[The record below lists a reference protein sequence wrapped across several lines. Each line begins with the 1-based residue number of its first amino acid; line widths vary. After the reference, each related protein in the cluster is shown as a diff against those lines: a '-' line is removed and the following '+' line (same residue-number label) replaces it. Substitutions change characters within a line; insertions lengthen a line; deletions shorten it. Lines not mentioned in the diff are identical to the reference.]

1 MGIVPTPA
9 ILACSLRAQ
18 GPVHSIVPAR
28 RPARSVVGV
37 AVVDCRLGMAA
48 KRKNST
54 LATALFGHVRAWA
67 CLLVAAIAIGA
78 IPAVVHATTL
88 AAPPAAENSPL
99 GFAGNFTPARA
110 LADRPQAPE
119 SPLESGFAYGQI
131 VVDNAYATRG
141 ALPAMEGVNPWA
153 GRIVAGETQTTM
165 TMYRVWGGEAKQAG
179 EWLTSLRPASAAEAR
194 AGLALPPGNAASFV
208 SEVTVPA
215 GTQVQ
220 VGTAAA
226 AFGQTGGAIQMQ
238 LLERIP
244 ASAFGP
250 GVPLP

>member
-1 MGIVPTPA
+1 MRTAAHRHASAWVALVILLLVGCDAFAAALAPPTNQSA
-9 ILACSLRAQ
+9 IARNVGRA
-18 GPVHSIVPAR
+18 
-28 RPARSVVGV
+28 
-37 AVVDCRLGMAA
+37 AVVVEG
-48 KRKNST
+48 S
-54 LATALFGHVRAWA
+54 
-67 CLLVAAIAIGA
+67 
-78 IPAVVHATTL
+78 
-88 AAPPAAENSPL
+88 
-99 GFAGNFTPARA
+99 
-110 LADRPQAPE
+110 
-119 SPLESGFAYGQI
+119 FAYDQAANVSTRHAGQSGSLAESARVGRVRWALRNRI
-131 VVDNAYATRG
+131 ATRG